1 MGKIYKLIAQN
12 LSFFIHKD
20 EDNKFYATLQLKG
33 KKDLK
38 SPFFN
43 TAEECIDWADEYTD
57 IEFKEIV
64 ALLNKISKKENK
76 NE

>member
-1 MGKIYKLIAQN
+1 MGIIYKLIAQN
-12 LSFFIHKD
+12 LSFFIHEW

-33 KKDLK
+33 KMDLK

-64 ALLNKISKKENK
+64 ALLNKISKKGG
-76 NE
+76 

>member
-1 MGKIYKLIAQN
+1 MGIIYKLIAQN
-12 LSFFIHKD
+12 LSFFIHKQ
-20 EDNKFYATLQLKG
+20 EDNRFYATLQLKG
-33 KKDLK
+33 KMDLK

-64 ALLNKISKKENK
+64 ALLNKISKKGE
-76 NE
+76 

>member
-1 MGKIYKLIAQN
+1 MGITYKLIAQN
-12 LSFFIHKD
+12 LSFFIHKW

-33 KKDLK
+33 KMDLK

-57 IEFKEIV
+57 IEFKEIITC
-64 ALLNKISKKENK
+64 LDKISKKGE
-76 NE
+76 

>member
-1 MGKIYKLIAQN
+1 MGIIYKLISQN
-12 LSFFIHKD
+12 LSFFIHKE

-33 KKDLK
+33 KMDLK

-43 TAEECIDWADEYTD
+43 TAEECINWADEYTD

-64 ALLNKISKKENK
+64 ALLNKISKKGE
-76 NE
+76 